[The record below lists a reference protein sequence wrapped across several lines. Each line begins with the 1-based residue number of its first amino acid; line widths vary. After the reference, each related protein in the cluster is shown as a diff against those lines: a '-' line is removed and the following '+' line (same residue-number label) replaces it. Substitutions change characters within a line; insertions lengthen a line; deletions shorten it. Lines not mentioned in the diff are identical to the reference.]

1 MTMQRDKNGRRGS
14 PGIVLIITL
23 LVVLGLSLLGAIIVD
38 STRTDTTTAGN
49 VRQARQTAYVAEV
62 GAMVAMHAFAL
73 NHSTYRSYMTR
84 NRRFSYNFDRAS
96 FDLPAATAVTLIDSA
111 ASNAGWSSLGWGSVG
126 STGVPDLRPDYD
138 ILIDRAYELGDSQG
152 YSVSGTQ
159 GVSFC
164 FRRYTFTSSAELDV
178 TLAGGLP
185 GSPRQDA
192 RSMMR
197 ATSII
202 GPTDCTL

>member
-1 MTMQRDKNGRRGS
+1 MTMGRNNSDRSGS

-38 STRTDTTTAGN
+38 STRMDTTTAGN

-62 GAMVAMHAFAL
+62 GAMVAMHTFAL
-73 NHSTYRSYMTR
+73 NYSTYRSYMSH
-84 NRRFSYNFDRAS
+84 NRRFNYEFQRAS
-96 FDLPAATAVTLIDSA
+96 FDTGAASAPVTLID
-111 ASNAGWSSLGWGSVG
+111 GTSSVSGSMG
-126 STGVPDLRPDYD
+126 YTDLRPDYD
-138 ILIDRAYELGDSQG
+138 ILVDRAYEFGDSQG

-164 FRRYTFTSSAELDV
+164 FRRYTFTSAAELDV

-197 ATSII
+197 ATSVI

>member
-1 MTMQRDKNGRRGS
+1 MTMQRDNNDRRGS

-38 STRTDTTTAGN
+38 STRMDTTTAGN

-62 GAMVAMHAFAL
+62 GVMVAMHTFAL
-73 NHSTYRSYMTR
+73 NYSTYRSFMSGNR
-84 NRRFSYNFDRAS
+84 SGNRRFNYQFDRTS
-96 FDLPAATAVTLIDSA
+96 FDTGAASAPVTLLI
-111 ASNAGWSSLGWGSVG
+111 GTSSVPGSIG
-126 STGVPDLRPDYD
+126 YTDLRPEYG
-138 ILIDRAYELGDSQG
+138 ILIDRAYEFGDSKG

-164 FRRYTFTSSAELDV
+164 FRRYTFTSAAELDV

-192 RSMMR
+192 YSMMR